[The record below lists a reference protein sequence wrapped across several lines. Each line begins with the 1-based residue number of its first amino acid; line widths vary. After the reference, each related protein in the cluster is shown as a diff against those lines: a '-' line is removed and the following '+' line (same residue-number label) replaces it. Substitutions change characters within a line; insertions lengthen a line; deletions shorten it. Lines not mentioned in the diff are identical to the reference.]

1 MTNPLTEMSQ
11 EQIDR
16 LIGALDSLKDGDLAV
31 DMLIACGACAI
42 PSLTLYLLKGPPR
55 TVSLPR
61 CRAARALGGLQAY
74 NALLS
79 YFKDYE
85 RPQNAAVLFAEDS
98 VRSVVAREL
107 LRWRHE
113 EVFRVLLDATKQRA
127 TEGLLEALGEFRR
140 PESIPLMFELLG
152 DDLCRAQA
160 TKSLLMIPN
169 ATRQFGLLAIRGVID
184 AKRDLPSALVR
195 RRAILQLLA
204 NLGVSPADWEDL
216 YGILRENDAATVLAV
231 AQIGFQVAS
240 ESSYPRIV
248 TALLRVA
255 DTLNWVQESD
265 VLQLLDQHFVIA
277 HDVALRLR
285 DAESG
290 QRPQWVSA
298 RWRILRHILGR
309 ELQ

>member
-1 MTNPLTEMSQ
+1 LTELPQ

-16 LIGALDSLKDGDLAV
+16 LVAALDSLKEGDLAV

-42 PSLTLYLLKGPPR
+42 PSLTLYLLKGPAR

-61 CRAARALGGLQAY
+61 CRAARALGELEAY
-74 NALLS
+74 SSLIS

-98 VRSVVAREL
+98 VRSVAAREL
-107 LRWRHE
+107 LRWKND
-113 EVFRVLLDATKQRA
+113 EVFGVLLDAAKQRA
-127 TEGLLEALGEFRR
+127 TEGVLEALGAFRR

-160 TKSLLMIPN
+160 TKSLLMIPS

-184 AKRDLPSALVR
+184 AKCDLPSALVR
-195 RRAILQLLA
+195 RRSTLQLLA
-204 NLGVSPADWEDL
+204 TLGVSPGDWEDL
-216 YGILRENDAATVLAV
+216 YAILQENDAATVLAV
-231 AQIGFQVAS
+231 AQIGFQVAP
-240 ESSYPRIV
+240 ESSYPRII

-265 VLQLLDQHFVIA
+265 VLQLLDQHFAIA
-277 HDVALRLR
+277 RDAAIRLR
-285 DAESG
+285 DAERG
-290 QRPQWVSA
+290 QRPQWASA
-298 RWRILRHILGR
+298 RWRILRHILGKGL
-309 ELQ
+309 E